1 MADRWGA
8 TPADWQHWSRTLGL
22 TEDLLPVVCNPDAPL
37 LPSSKVRSIGKLPSR
52 YVSGGSMCGIPGWTS
67 IRATQGQVDDWSRE
81 PDYGICLQTRRLRA
95 LDVDVTDPERAI
107 AIANF
112 LCQQTLFGITWCPRF
127 RADSSKFLVLFML
140 DGEWGKRTLETES
153 GVIEFLAD
161 GQQCVVQGTHKDG
174 SRYQWLGGGPMALG
188 RLTADQFE
196 ALWSDLALLFLKPG
210 GQVTAAR
217 VRRARGEANSPGF
230 TSESDVTDPVV
241 AFLQSRGLV
250 LESSDA
256 GHCYVVCPWAA
267 GHTSGG
273 DPTASCWLPAGTGD
287 FEQGSYCCLHSH
299 CQGYSQADFLS
310 AIGYATDGF
319 EALPPQLL
327 LSESAS
333 SSDPHPITPDDET
346 ALLAFG
352 IAPGSDLVGAPESG
366 PPPLPAFE
374 RDAQSGWIKCIERNV
389 VLAVRRSDVCGMRVV
404 YDGFTDAL
412 LVERDG
418 VRRAFRD
425 EDYTAIGLA
434 LRGAP
439 GQVMKGFG
447 PGDIPKEALRAA
459 VAFVGR
465 ESAVDGA
472 REWLAG
478 LPAWDGVQ
486 RVARFCESYLG
497 TEPTPYA
504 TAVSRYWWTAH
515 AGRVLDPGCQA
526 DMAVVLI
533 AGQGTGKTSTLRAIV
548 PEARQYV
555 ELNLMDRDEDLSR
568 RMRGVLV
575 GEMAEL
581 RGINSREMESIKA
594 WISRREESWVPK
606 YKEFA
611 TTFPRRLVLVGTSNQ
626 EEFLADETGNR
637 RWLPIT
643 VGRRQDVDAIA
654 RDRDQLWAEGR
665 LLFESGL
672 LDDGAGVLW
681 RDAERLARD
690 EHHLFELHDPWEP
703 AVRRWL
709 DEGGLKAD
717 RPADRE
723 YILAEDVLHEALGVE
738 NRQLK
743 MAEYFRVGKIL
754 HAIGYKRVVK
764 RLPLGLRKVWVR

>member
-1 MADRWGA
+1 
-8 TPADWQHWSRTLGL
+8 
-22 TEDLLPVVCNPDAPL
+22 
-37 LPSSKVRSIGKLPSR
+37 
-52 YVSGGSMCGIPGWTS
+52 MCGIPAWTS
-67 IRATQGQVDDWSRE
+67 LRATQGQIDDWSRE
-81 PDYGICLQTRRLRA
+81 KDYGLCLQTRRLRA
-95 LDVDVTDPERAI
+95 LDIDVTDSVCAVKIKDFLEDWIVAHYDRIDRA
-107 AIANF
+107 A
-112 LCQQTLFGITWCPRF
+112 FGVMFPWRT
-127 RADSSKFLVLFML
+127 RADSSKFLGLFCL
-140 DGEWGKRTLETES
+140 DGDWGKRTLEVEG
-153 GVIEFLAD
+153 GVVEFLA
-161 GQQCVVQGTHKDG
+161 GGNQCVIGGTHKDG
-174 SRYQWLGGGPMALG
+174 AVYEWVDGLPETFPF
-188 RLTADQFE
+188 LTADTFE

-210 GQVTAAR
+210 GQVTEAR
-217 VRRARGEANSPGF
+217 VRRARGEANGAGF
-230 TSESDVTDPVV
+230 ASDSEVNDPVV
-241 AFLQSRGLV
+241 SFLESRGLA

-256 GHCYVVCPWAA
+256 GHCYVVCPWASA
-267 GHTSGG
+267 HTAGG

-287 FEQGSYCCLHSH
+287 FEQGRYCCLHSH
-299 CQGYSQADFLS
+299 CQSYSQADFLS

-319 EALPPQLL
+319 EFLGTRQDAQRALNGHARQLL
-327 LSESAS
+327 DDLGTVSPLLRGP
-333 SSDPHPITPDDET
+333 SDPHPITPDDET

-352 IAPGSDLVGAPESG
+352 IAPGADLAGAPDDG

-439 GQVMKGFG
+439 GGVMKGFG
-447 PGDIPKEALRAA
+447 PGDIPKEALRSA

-472 REWLAG
+472 REWLTG
-478 LPAWDGVQ
+478 LPAWDGVP

-497 TEPTPYA
+497 TDRTPYA
-504 TAVSRYWWTAH
+504 EAVSRYWWTAH

-643 VGRRQDVDAIA
+643 VGRRQDVEAIA